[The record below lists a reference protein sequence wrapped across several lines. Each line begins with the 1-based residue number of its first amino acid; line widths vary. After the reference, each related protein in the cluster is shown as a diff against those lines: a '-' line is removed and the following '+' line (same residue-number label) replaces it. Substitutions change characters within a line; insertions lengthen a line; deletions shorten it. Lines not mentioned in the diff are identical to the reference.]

1 MKYFFIGLLGLIFL
15 DVAAQKTIVVL
26 GSSTAE
32 GFGAS
37 PHFPYP
43 PDSSW
48 VKMMAAA
55 YNKNPNDGLDT
66 TVINLAKGGYT
77 TYHILPTNSYTPNRP
92 PPDTDRNITKALTYN
107 PDVIIINMPSNDI
120 SNGFQK
126 PEIMANWRQ
135 LFTIGMNNSISTYIT
150 TTQPRDF
157 APNLVM
163 MQYQKDLRD
172 SVMNVFGNYGINFWD
187 DLVSTNPPNDIR
199 PEVAYGDGI
208 HINNLGHRLVF
219 ERVMSKF
226 IFSAAVVLPVKLQSF
241 EAARKENKI
250 LLKWLTTEEEHQTQF
265 EIERSSDGQKFT
277 RIGMMNGISV
287 NGSSYSYTDDHPLQ
301 GTSFYRLKITN
312 GNQFQYSNTRKI
324 ASGSTGFTI
333 ANISNLPSSIQ
344 VDLSSAI
351 ELMLLVE
358 LISVSGQVVQKM
370 NHRLTP
376 GNSQLKLNTSNIS
389 PGMYLL
395 RFSSNGRNG
404 EVGFSRSSGLL
415 RIQ

>member
-1 MKYFFIGLLGLIFL
+1 MKYLFILLLGSCCLS
-15 DVAAQKTIVVL
+15 VAAQKTIVVL

-48 VKMMAAA
+48 VKRMEAA
-55 YNKNPNDGLDT
+55 YNKNQNDGIDT
-66 TVINLAKGGYT
+66 TVINLARGGYT
-77 TYHILPTNSYTPNRP
+77 TYHILPSNTTPPPNRP
-92 PPDTDRNITKALTYN
+92 APDLERNITKALTYN

-120 SNGFQK
+120 STGYQK
-126 PEIMANWRQ
+126 PEIMANWRL
-135 LFTIGMNNSISTYIT
+135 LFSIGMNNGISTYIT

-187 DLVSTNPPNDIR
+187 DLVSTNPANDIR

-208 HINNLGHRLVF
+208 HINNLGHRLVY
-219 ERVMSKF
+219 EKVMSKF
-226 IFSAAVVLPVKLQSF
+226 IFSASVVLPVKLQSF

-265 EIERSSDGQKFT
+265 EIERSSDGQQFT

-301 GTSFYRLKITN
+301 ETSFYRLKITN
-312 GNQFQYSNTRKI
+312 GNQFLYSNTRKI
-324 ASGSTGFTI
+324 ASGNTGFTI
-333 ANISNLPSSIQ
+333 GNISNMPSSIQ
-344 VDLSSAI
+344 VDLSTAI

-370 NHRLTP
+370 NHRLTQ
-376 GNSQLKLNTSNIS
+376 GHSQLKLNTSGIS
-389 PGMYLL
+389 PGVYLL
-395 RFSSNGRNG
+395 RFSSKGENGFR
-404 EVGFSRSSGLL
+404 RSSGLL
-415 RIQ
+415 RIQQ